1 MVGIETKFKKVHESG
16 KRKSAVARAIM
27 ESGNGKVTFNGRDIS
42 SLDMFNRLSLEEP
55 LRIAES
61 VLGKI
66 EFNCKL
72 LAKGGGEKGQIDA
85 SRLALAKAILA
96 FNNSEELRNA
106 LTLYDRSLLVAD
118 VRRKETRK
126 PGDSKAR
133 AKRQTSFR

>member
-1 MVGIETKFKKVHESG
+1 MVGIETKFKKVYTSG

-27 ESGNGKVTFNGRDIS
+27 EFGSGKVTFNGRDIS
-42 SLDMFNRLSLEEP
+42 SLDMLNRLSLEEP
-55 LRIAES
+55 IRIAKS
-61 VLGKI
+61 VLGKV

-72 LAKGGGEKGQIDA
+72 LAKGGGKEGQIGA
-85 SRLALAKAILA
+85 ARLALAKAILA
-96 FNNSEELRNA
+96 FSNSEELKDA
-106 LTLYDRSLLVAD
+106 LALYDRSLLIAD

>member
-1 MVGIETKFKKVHESG
+1 MVGIETKYKKVYASG

-27 ESGNGKVTFNGRDIS
+27 ESGTGKITFNGRDIN
-42 SLDMFNRLSLEEP
+42 SLDLFNRLSLEEP
-55 LRIAES
+55 IKIARS

-66 EFNCKL
+66 EFNCRL
-72 LAKGGGEKGQIDA
+72 LAKGGGKEGQIDA
-85 SRLALAKAILA
+85 ARLALAKAILT
-96 FNNSEELRNA
+96 FSNSAELKDA
-106 LTLYDRSLLVAD
+106 LIVYDRSLLVAD